1 MQVCWHQYLYLQ
13 TTRQRPAAMQKAS
26 EDSPAQ
32 AEQAEL
38 EFLCLEVFV
47 CLRDLVGVVP
57 KHSARRRLCS
67 LNLLSATFQAANPD
81 HVVWHLT

>member
-1 MQVCWHQYLYLQ
+1 
-13 TTRQRPAAMQKAS
+13 MQKAS

-47 CLRDLVGVVP
+47 GLRDLVGEVP
-57 KHSARRRLCS
+57 KHSSRMRICS
-67 LNLLSATFQAANPD
+67 LNLLSRLSKLPNPD